1 MNKTHGLSLTMQVMN
16 NYKALWLGQPEIRQ
30 VINTL
35 REMHTEM
42 ELLSTLLIEGN
53 VHSENLQVSKQQ
65 MALQVVAL
73 METMAVALRQQRQTP
88 ASGSMLVYT
97 YTDIY
102 LAPAKTA
109 LSRCQEISQ
118 AALQLLP
125 VLKDYG
131 LLSTD
136 IEQVNNAITSYQVNL
151 EKEVVTKQD
160 LTTYTYTLAKLY
172 QEVEDLLQTR
182 LDVLIG
188 PYANTH
194 PKFFMAYQQSRIQE
208 PF

>member
-1 MNKTHGLSLTMQVMN
+1 MQVMN

-30 VINTL
+30 IINTL
-35 REMHTEM
+35 REMHTEI

-65 MALQVVAL
+65 MALQAIAL
-73 METMAVALRQQRQTP
+73 METMAVGLSQRQTP

-172 QEVEDLLQTR
+172 QEVDDLLQTR
-182 LDVLIG
+182 LDGLIR
-188 PYANTH
+188 PYADTH
-194 PKFFMAYQQSRIQE
+194 LEFFIAYQQSRIQE